1 MDIFRK
7 EADKNAMPKVY
18 PNLALR
24 GNRAVQY
31 SLNKTTSLST
41 DGRELSV
48 PSLPYVSKLEERKA
62 TNLVMMAN
70 KIYRL
75 TKYRDIRDY
84 ELLELAK
91 ILAAASNTANMYRK
105 LMFPSH
111 MNVTTYNVQ
120 RRRFGYNHN
129 KTLRDYEDAID
140 RKIDYLLNSNND
152 LYLDDE
158 RCPSERDMSKL
169 KDYLSE
175 EEYNFLHYRTM
186 ARNLYPIVNDV
197 EIYNVISKSIDMLYQ
212 GYKSLDILRYY
223 VKRLG
228 IAKIVFNEDDL
239 EQSIENS
246 VMRNTMLGHFNDE
259 VIENE
264 IKYLTSFIYKLN
276 RILFNA
282 QYTHEHD
289 KYRLYRDN
297 YSYSYSEKK
306 WKRAIKTILR
316 PKGLVKAIYKRLEG
330 NSYTGRDLRIKY
342 SYENLPS
349 TIAKKIQEA
358 LEGGVKLPD
367 NLSAELKDE
376 IKQQANNNAK
386 RFEYINNYERNGVH
400 GKAVT
405 KPFKPNDKVITAIRE
420 LGKRNSDIGVVPRN
434 MHRMTTDRKV
444 FTSRKTVA
452 GGSMMIDCSGSM
464 SWSNQDVRDIIET
477 LPASTIAGYVGYN
490 KNIGGYDG
498 EIRIIAKNGHID
510 NRAIDA
516 LLRYGN
522 NSIDM
527 EGLKW
532 LAQQNEP
539 RIWVSDQQVIGV
551 RPDGSGRVT
560 ELSNDKK
567 LEILKF
573 MQKNNII
580 PIESYKTVKKV
591 AKELAT
597 SVKRN
602 R

>member
-7 EADKNAMPKVY
+7 KADRNAMPKVY

-41 DGRELSV
+41 DGRELNV

-70 KIYRL
+70 KLYRL
-75 TKYRDIRDY
+75 SKYRDIRDE
-84 ELLELAK
+84 ELLELSK
-91 ILAAASNTANMYRK
+91 ILAASANTVVMYRK
-105 LMFPSH
+105 LMFPSY
-111 MNVTTYNVQ
+111 MNATTYSVN
-120 RRRFGYNHN
+120 RRRYRYSKDSQF
-129 KTLRDYEDAID
+129 RDYEKAID
-140 RKIDYLLNSNND
+140 DKITD
-152 LYLDDE
+152 LVELHDLILDDE
-158 RCPSERDMSKL
+158 SFPTERDMVKL
-169 KDYLSE
+169 KDYISE
-175 EEYNFLHYRTM
+175 DEYNFLHYRTM
-186 ARNLYPIVNDV
+186 ANNVYC
-197 EIYNVISKSIDMLYQ
+197 EINNTEITNVVSKCIDMLYQ
-212 GYKSLDILRYY
+212 GYKAADILRYY

-228 IAKIVFNEDDL
+228 IARVVHYEEQL
-239 EQSIENS
+239 EQTVKNS
-246 VMRNTMLGHFNDE
+246 VMRNTMLGHFSDDVINEE
-259 VIENE
+259 VH
-264 IKYLTSFIYKLN
+264 YLIAFIHKMNSILSHAQWTHEQNKYKL
-276 RILFNA
+276 
-282 QYTHEHD
+282 
-289 KYRLYRDN
+289 
-297 YSYSYSEKK
+297 YSENWSYNYDKKK
-306 WKRAIKTILR
+306 WNKAIKTILR
-316 PKGLVKAIYKRLEG
+316 PKGLVKAIYKKLEG
-330 NSYTGRDLRIKY
+330 NSPSGQHMKLKY

-349 TIAKKIQEA
+349 TLAMQLQEA
-358 LEGGVKLPD
+358 LEGGIKLPD
-367 NLSAELKDE
+367 NLSEDLKNE
-376 IKQQANNNAK
+376 IMQGANNNAE
-386 RFEYINNYERNGVH
+386 RFEYRNTYESNGVH
-400 GKAVT
+400 GKAIT

-420 LGKRNSDIGVVPRN
+420 LRKRNSDIGVVPKN

-444 FTSRKTVA
+444 FTSRKTIA

-464 SWSNQDVRDIIET
+464 SWSNSDVRDIIET

-490 KNIGGYDG
+490 TNIGGYDG
-498 EIRIIAKNGHID
+498 EIRIIAKNGQID
-510 NRAIDA
+510 TRAIDK
-516 LLRYGN
+516 LLCYGN
-522 NSIDM
+522 NSIDL

-532 LAQQNEP
+532 LAQQDEP

>member
-7 EADKNAMPKVY
+7 KAVRNAMPKVY

-70 KIYRL
+70 KLYRL
-75 TKYRDIRDY
+75 SKYRDIRDE

-91 ILAAASNTANMYRK
+91 ILAASANTVVMYRK

-111 MNVTTYNVQ
+111 MNATTYNVN
-120 RRRFGYNHN
+120 RRRY
-129 KTLRDYEDAID
+129 RYDYDSKFREYEKAID
-140 RKIDYLLNSNND
+140 EKITDVVEQHD
-152 LYLDDE
+152 LYIEDE
-158 RCPSERDMSKL
+158 FSPTEKDLVKL
-169 KDYLSE
+169 KDYISE
-175 EEYNFLHYRTM
+175 DEYNFLHYRTM
-186 ARNLYPIVNDV
+186 SNNVYP
-197 EIYNVISKSIDMLYQ
+197 EINTSEINNVVSKSIDMLYQ
-212 GYKSLDILRYY
+212 GYKAVDVLRYF

-228 IAKIVFNEDDL
+228 IAKITLYEDQLKDTVK
-239 EQSIENS
+239 NS
-246 VMRNTMLGHFNDE
+246 VMRNTMLGHFSDDVINQE
-259 VIENE
+259 VQ
-264 IKYLTSFIYKLN
+264 YLVSFIHRMNTILGYAQWKHEHNKYKLFREN
-276 RILFNA
+276 W
-282 QYTHEHD
+282 
-289 KYRLYRDN
+289 
-297 YSYSYSEKK
+297 SYNHHKKK
-306 WKRAIKTILR
+306 WDKAIRTILR
-316 PKGLVKAIYKRLEG
+316 PKGLVKAIYKTLEG
-330 NSYTGRDLRIKY
+330 NSSAGKDMKLKY

-349 TIAKKIQEA
+349 TLAMQLQEA
-358 LEGGVKLPD
+358 LEGGIKLPD
-367 NLSAELKDE
+367 NLSEELKNE
-376 IKQQANNNAK
+376 IMQDANNNAE
-386 RFEYINNYERNGVH
+386 RFEYRNHYESNGVH
-400 GKAVT
+400 GKAII

-420 LGKRNSDIGVVPRN
+420 LRKRNSDIGVVPKN

-464 SWSNQDVRDIIET
+464 SWSNDDVRDIIET

-490 KNIGGYDG
+490 FNIDGYDG
-498 EIRIIAKNGHID
+498 EIRIIAKNGQID
-510 NRAIDA
+510 TRAIDN

-522 NSIDM
+522 NSVDM

-532 LAQQNEP
+532 LAQQDEP